1 MQCHANCAFP
11 RYSCW
16 CDMSDS
22 EDEDD
27 ATIIDSPAAN
37 RRDRRASDHYSP
49 PVLTP
54 LIERRNREGGVGVE
68 VDPQITASAVQS
80 RSGSREFPSVTR
92 DAATRLHASRELL
105 FGEDIGLM
113 RSFCALAGTLS
124 LIIVVVIPF
133 LGGHPLL
140 RGILWGGAFFS
151 IFTSLWL
158 YYSLRDQHRY
168 DQRLIN
174 LTALLSVIIVYSGVL
189 YIGVHSAMA
198 LVVLPGIY
206 FVARTQTATVAYA
219 MYFVVAIMQGMLAG
233 LVLTGTIRDPGFI
246 TAESSEFHIRIIV
259 QGLVQLMYIGTFI
272 LAKTSR
278 VSTLGAMN
286 KAMAAE
292 SKAMEREAAFLEVRD
307 DLDRVLGAGGVG
319 HYSDHLLGGY
329 KLGGIIGRGAMGEVY
344 DAIHMETGQ
353 LAAVKVLHPHVLAKK
368 SSVERFFREA
378 KAASSLRTTHAVQIL
393 AASPAG
399 EAVPYLIM
407 EKLNGHD
414 LAHHLREI
422 GRLPISDLVIL
433 VQQVG
438 SVIDMAADQGIVHRD
453 IKPQNLFLAEGHQG
467 AIWKVLDFGAS
478 KLDEH
483 SGTLTQGRV
492 IGTPSYMSPQQAKGQ
507 DVDGAADRY
516 GLAAI
521 VYRALVGRAP
531 FSGKD
536 LPTTLFNVVY
546 GTPPQP
552 SVLAEVDPAI
562 DLVLAIAMAKD
573 ASKRFNTG
581 QEFAEA
587 LDHAQYGQ
595 IDRSLRE
602 RAEALLIENPW
613 GMLPDQD

>member
-1 MQCHANCAFP
+1 
-11 RYSCW
+11 
-16 CDMSDS
+16 MSENDD
-22 EDEDD
+22 DE

-37 RRDRRASDHYSP
+37 RRDRRESAAYSP

-54 LIERRNREGGVGVE
+54 LIERRNREGGVAID
-68 VDPQITASAVQS
+68 VDPQITASAVKSQ
-80 RSGSREFPSVTR
+80 SGSMGLPSVTR
-92 DAATRLHASRELL
+92 DAATRLHASREVL
-105 FGEDIGLM
+105 FGEDVGLM
-113 RSFCALAGTLS
+113 RTFCALVGTFC
-124 LIIVVVIPF
+124 LIIVIAVPF
-133 LGGHPLL
+133 LGGHRLL
-140 RGILWGGAFFS
+140 RGILWGGTFFS

-158 YYSLRDQHRY
+158 YYSLRDLRSY

-206 FVARTQTATVAYA
+206 FVGRSQSTTVSYA
-219 MYFVVAIMQGMLAG
+219 MYFVVSIMQGLLAG
-233 LVLTGTIRDPGFI
+233 LVLTGTIRDPGLI

-259 QGLVQLMYIGTFI
+259 QGLVQLMYFGTFV
-272 LAKTSR
+272 LARTSR

-307 DLDRVLGAGGVG
+307 DLDRMLGAGGVG

-353 LAAVKVLHPHVLAKK
+353 LAAAKVLHPHVLAKQ

-378 KAASSLRTTHAVQIL
+378 KAASSMRTIHAVQVL
-393 AASPAG
+393 ASSPSS

-407 EKLNGHD
+407 EKLTGYD
-414 LAHHLREI
+414 LAHHLREV
-422 GRLPISDLVIL
+422 GRLPIGDLIIL

-438 SVIDMAADQGIVHRD
+438 LVIDMASELGIVHRD
-453 IKPQNLFLAEGHQG
+453 IKPQNLFLAESRQG
-467 AIWKVLDFGAS
+467 ALWKVLDFGAS
-478 KLDEH
+478 KLDEN

-552 SVLAEVDPAI
+552 SVLAEIDPAV

-573 ASKRFNTG
+573 PRKRFATG
-581 QEFAEA
+581 KEFAEA
-587 LDHAQYGQ
+587 LEKAQYGQ
-595 IDRSLRE
+595 IERSLQE
-602 RAEALLIENPW
+602 RAEALLVENPW
-613 GMLPDQD
+613 GMLPDQEGD

>member
-1 MQCHANCAFP
+1 
-11 RYSCW
+11 
-16 CDMSDS
+16 MSEID
-22 EDEDD
+22 DDD
-27 ATIIDSPAAN
+27 ATINDSPAAN
-37 RRDRRASDHYSP
+37 RRDRRASAAYSP

-54 LIERRNREGGVGVE
+54 LIERRNREGGIDVD
-68 VDPQITASAVQS
+68 VDPQITASAVKS

-105 FGEDIGLM
+105 FGEDVGLM
-113 RSFCALAGTLS
+113 RTFCALVGTFC
-124 LIIVVVIPF
+124 LIIVIAIPF

-140 RGILWGGAFFS
+140 RGILWGGTFFS

-158 YYSLRDQHRY
+158 YYSLRDLRSY

-206 FVARTQTATVAYA
+206 FVGRSQSTTVSFA
-219 MYFVVAIMQGMLAG
+219 MYFVVATMQGLLAG
-233 LVLTGTIRDPGFI
+233 LVLTGTIRDPGLI

-259 QGLVQLMYIGTFI
+259 QGLVQLMYLGTFV
-272 LAKTSR
+272 LARTSR

-319 HYSDHLLGGY
+319 HYTDHLLGGY

-353 LAAVKVLHPHVLAKK
+353 LAAAKVLHPHVLAKQ

-378 KAASSLRTTHAVQIL
+378 KAASAMRTIHAVQIL
-393 AASPAG
+393 ASSPAG

-414 LAHHLREI
+414 LAHHLREV
-422 GRLPISDLVIL
+422 GRLPIGDLIVL
-433 VQQVG
+433 VHQVG
-438 SVIDMAADQGIVHRD
+438 TVIDMAAEQGIVHRD
-453 IKPQNLFLAEGHQG
+453 IKPQNLFLAESRQG
-467 AIWKVLDFGAS
+467 ALWKVLDFGAS

-552 SVLAEVDPAI
+552 SVLAEINPAVDLI
-562 DLVLAIAMAKD
+562 LAIALAKEP
-573 ASKRFNTG
+573 SKRFATG
-581 QEFAEA
+581 REFAEA
-587 LDHAQYGQ
+587 LEKAQYGQ
-595 IDRSLRE
+595 IERSLEE
-602 RAEALLIENPW
+602 RAEALLLDKPW
-613 GMLPDQD
+613 GMLPDQE